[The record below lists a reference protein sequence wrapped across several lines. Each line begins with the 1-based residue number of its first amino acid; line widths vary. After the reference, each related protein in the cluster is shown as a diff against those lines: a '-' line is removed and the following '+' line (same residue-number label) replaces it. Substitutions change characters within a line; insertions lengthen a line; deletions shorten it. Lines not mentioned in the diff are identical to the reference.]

1 MYRGSNCHV
10 HPQHFYYI
18 QSPTLSLNTQVICI
32 VQFGAPMSCWPQL
45 IDQCDELYRDAVVL
59 MAAHKRLARIA
70 THKALLF
77 YTLDIELS
85 GDTSQC
91 MYWCSVSFL
100 FVSWWIHFS
109 FTCKT
114 VLCTNGDSDMYE
126 KRGAQTPIAKKQI
139 INVAIDK
146 SLGRTCF
153 VLWRILKR
161 HSLISAERE
170 PGRDC

>member
-70 THKALLF
+70 THKAFLF

-91 MYWCSVSFL
+91 IYWCSVSFFL
-100 FVSWWIHFS
+100 FHGEYIFHLLAKQCCVQMV
-109 FTCKT
+109 T
-114 VLCTNGDSDMYE
+114 VICMRKE
-126 KRGAQTPIAKKQI
+126 EHKRQ
-139 INVAIDK
+139 
-146 SLGRTCF
+146 
-153 VLWRILKR
+153 
-161 HSLISAERE
+161 
-170 PGRDC
+170 